1 MLNNINISTK
11 KFQEFLK
18 IEQERQLAMKELSM
32 ILGYDVS
39 FSKEE
44 VMDNAGKAYANYISK
59 EFTKEVSLLMKSAF

>member
-1 MLNNINISTK
+1 M
-11 KFQEFLK
+11 KF
-18 IEQERQLAMKELSM
+18 MKELSM